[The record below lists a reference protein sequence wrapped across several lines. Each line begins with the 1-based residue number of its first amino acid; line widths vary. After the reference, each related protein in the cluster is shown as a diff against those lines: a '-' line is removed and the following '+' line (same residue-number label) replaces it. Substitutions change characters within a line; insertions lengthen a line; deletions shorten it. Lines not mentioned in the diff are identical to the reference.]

1 MATDHPQTIA
11 ESLQG
16 ILKAEQISIN
26 ETIKELHGKDE
37 SYHGMAL
44 PDVVVFPETTGQVA
58 AIMKLSKQH
67 QVPVVPFGLGS
78 SLEGHVIPHKGGITI
93 DFSLMNKVLHVDA
106 ENFLVTVQPGVTRT
120 QLNKE
125 LKKYGLF
132 FTVDPGAD
140 ATLGGMAATNASGT
154 TSVKY
159 GVMRDQVRDLEVV
172 TADGTIIHTGN
183 KAAKSSSGLH
193 LNGLFVGSEGTLG
206 CFTELTLKV
215 YGIPEFITAA
225 RASFPTVRD
234 AVEAVVSILQ
244 AGIPIARVELVDEQS
259 MKQVNSYNDTAYP
272 EQPTLFLEFHG
283 NEAGLKQDVEFMEEI
298 VQGHACEAIAFESD
312 TAGRTRLWEAR
323 HSLAYAYIHG
333 YPGKKMMVTDVCL
346 PISELAGAVL
356 HARENLQQLGLP
368 GGIVGHVGD
377 GNFHA
382 LIMMDMNDEKEVAR
396 AQEFNGRI
404 VEYALERGGTCTG
417 EHGVGLGKQKYQQ
430 QEHGEALLVMQK
442 IKQALDP
449 DNLLNPGKNIHV
461 EPKETII

>member
-1 MATDHPQTIA
+1 MTILHQEKILHNLA
-11 ESLQG
+11 EFLTS
-16 ILKAEQISIN
+16 EQISVN
-26 ETIKELHGKDE
+26 ETIKELHGRDE
-37 SYHGMAL
+37 SYHAMQL
-44 PDVVVFPETTGQVA
+44 PDIVVFPETAEQVSK
-58 AIMKLSKQH
+58 IMKLSQ
-67 QVPVVPFGLGS
+67 QYAIPIVPFGLGS
-78 SLEGHVIPHKGGITI
+78 SLEGHVIPEQGGITV
-93 DFSLMNKVLHVDA
+93 DFSLMNKVLNVDA
-106 ENFLVTVQPGVTRT
+106 EDFLVTVQPGVTRT

-125 LKKYGLF
+125 LKKHGLF

-206 CFTELTLKV
+206 CFTEMTLKV
-215 YGIPEFITAA
+215 YGIPEFVTAA
-225 RASFPTVRD
+225 RASFPTVKD

-259 MKQVNSYNDTAYP
+259 MKQVNEYNDTAYL
-272 EQPTLFLEFHG
+272 EKPTLFLEFHG

-298 VQGHACEAIAFESD
+298 VQGHACEEIAFETD
-312 TAGRTRLWEAR
+312 TAARNQLWEAR
-323 HSLAYAYIHG
+323 HTLAYAYIHG

-346 PISELAGAVL
+346 PISELAGAVG
-356 HARENLQQLGLP
+356 HARENLQALGLP

-382 LIMMDMNDEKEVAR
+382 LIMMNMEDTDEVAR
-396 AQEFNGRI
+396 AQEFNERI

-417 EHGVGLGKQKYQQ
+417 EHGVGLGKQKYQR
-430 QEHGEALLVMQK
+430 QEHGAALDVMEK
-442 IKQALDP
+442 IKRALDP
-449 DNLLNPGKNIHV
+449 HNLLNPGKNIKV
-461 EPKETII
+461 ETKETIK